1 MFKTI
6 LFPVDQSRETREAA
20 ETVVNLVKTYD
31 SRLILLSVVEKHPDA
46 EGVSQ
51 GGIMTSTEAVA
62 QLLQGAQ
69 ALFAEQ
75 GIEAEVMEKEGTP
88 PFIICD
94 VADENNVELI
104 VMGSRGLGLT
114 TEGSSASVTNLVI
127 NLAACP
133 ILIVP

>member
-20 ETVVNLVKTYD
+20 ETVINLVKTYD
-31 SRLILLSVVEKHPDA
+31 SRLILLSVVEKNPDG

-75 GIEAEVMEKEGTP
+75 GIEAEVIEKEGKP

-94 VADENNVELI
+94 VAEETNVELI

-114 TEGSSASVTNLVI
+114 AEGSSESVTNLVI
-127 NLAACP
+127 NLAPCP
-133 ILIVP
+133 ILIIP

>member
-31 SRLILLSVVEKHPDA
+31 SRLILLSVVEKNPDG

-75 GIEAEVMEKEGTP
+75 GIEAEVMEKEGKP
-88 PFIICD
+88 PFVICD
-94 VADENNVELI
+94 VADENNVGLI

-114 TEGSSASVTNLVI
+114 TEGSSESVTNLVI
-127 NLAACP
+127 NLAPCP